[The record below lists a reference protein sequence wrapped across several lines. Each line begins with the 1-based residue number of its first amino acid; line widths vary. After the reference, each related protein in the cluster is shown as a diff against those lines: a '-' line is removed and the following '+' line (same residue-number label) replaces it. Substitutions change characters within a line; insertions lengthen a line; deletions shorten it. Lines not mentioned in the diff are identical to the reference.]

1 MKLLVVLINYRT
13 PEMTL
18 RALGCVLKEFDRIPG
33 DCRVALVENDSG
45 DDSADRL
52 RKALAENA
60 WEDRVELI
68 ETPYNG
74 GFAYGVNAGARPA
87 LASDDPPEYVYLLNS
102 DAFVDAG
109 AVVKLVQ
116 FLDAHPEAGIAG
128 SRIYG
133 DDGAPHETAFSF
145 HSIAGEF
152 EGALGLGI
160 VSRLLYRWKVA
171 KPCPA
176 ETTQVDWLAGAS
188 MLIRSTV
195 FEEVGLFDDEYF
207 LYYEETDFCLRAA
220 RAGWLTWYLP
230 ESGVCHIGSVSTGAK
245 DQTKPRPAFWFH
257 GRRRYFTKNHGAV
270 YRFLTDVAV
279 VIGMTFG
286 KLKAT
291 LTRRNYP
298 RPPRFY
304 RDFVRY
310 NFFTPPSHPCA
321 EKRTDG

>member
-13 PEMTL
+13 PDMTL

-33 DCRVALVENDSG
+33 ECRVALVENDSG

-52 RKALAENA
+52 RKAVGENG
-60 WEDRVELI
+60 WEDRVDLI

-74 GFAYGVNAGARPA
+74 GFAYGVNAGAAPA
-87 LASDDPPEYVYLLNS
+87 LEREDAPEYVYLLNS

-109 AVVKLVQ
+109 ALVSLVN
-116 FLDAHPEAGIAG
+116 FLDHHPEAGIAG

-152 EGALGLGI
+152 ESAIGLGI
-160 VSRLLYRWKVA
+160 VTRLLYHWTVA
-171 KPCPA
+171 KPSPRQ
-176 ETTQVDWLAGAS
+176 TTQVDWLAGAS
-188 MLIRSTV
+188 MLIRRDV
-195 FEEVGLFDDEYF
+195 FRDIGLFDDEYF

-220 RAGWLTWYLP
+220 KAGWLTWYLP

-257 GRRRYFTKNHGAV
+257 GRRRYFAKNHGPT
-270 YRFLTDVAV
+270 YLFLTNLV
-279 VIGMTFG
+279 VLLGMAIGKT
-286 KLKAT
+286 KAL
-291 LTRRNYP
+291 LTGRAYP
-298 RPPRFY
+298 RPPRFF

-310 NFFTPPSHPCA
+310 NFLTPPAHPCA
-321 EKRTDG
+321 AQRSRS